1 MLLTSRGFVRG
12 YWRVGVM
19 VAEKPRA
26 IVVLFARS
34 RSPVV
39 LVVVLIVCTLILGRR
54 VIFMR
59 RRGIRVDTESYLLV
73 VVISGL

>member
-1 MLLTSRGFVRG
+1 
-12 YWRVGVM
+12 M

-34 RSPVV
+34 RSQVV

-59 RRGIRVDTESYLLV
+59 RRGIRVDAESYLLV
-73 VVISGL
+73 VVISGV